1 MSDAKPAVR
10 APLLEWEAR
19 YEVGIAVIDGQ
30 HREMLDI
37 ANRLLAGLHAGR
49 DHDELVETLREL
61 VRAAEHNVATEERLM
76 VELGLDAAHHRE
88 EHRRMLDAVR
98 NFHIRLEPEALAESS
113 RFLREWL
120 LEHIEEDDRPFAEQ
134 LRSRGVS

>member
-1 MSDAKPAVR
+1 MIQWS
-10 APLLEWEAR
+10 EH

-49 DHDELVETLREL
+49 DRDELVETLREL
-61 VRAAEHNVATEERLM
+61 VRSAEHNIATEERLM
-76 VELGLDAAHHRE
+76 QEHGLAPAHHAEEHQRLLEAIRHFDLRLDPGGLADAA
-88 EHRRMLDAVR
+88 
-98 NFHIRLEPEALAESS
+98 
-113 RFLREWL
+113 RFLHEWL
-120 LEHIEEDDRPFAEQ
+120 LGHIDEDDRPFAEQ